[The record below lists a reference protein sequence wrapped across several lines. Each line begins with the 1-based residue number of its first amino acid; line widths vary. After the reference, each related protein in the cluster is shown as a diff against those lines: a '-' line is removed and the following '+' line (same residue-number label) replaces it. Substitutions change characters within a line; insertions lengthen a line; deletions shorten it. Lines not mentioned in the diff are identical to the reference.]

1 MNCGRLAHRAPYT
14 GRSFSLSPRPQR
26 LATPVYRRANRV
38 HLSPRAALGKG
49 ESLDNYSDYFRVLK
63 STSGSSVALSNFKG
77 KKPVVVFFYPA
88 ASSPGCTKQACSFR
102 DAYGKFVDAGAEVFG
117 ISSDDLDK
125 NSKFA
130 QEQRLPFPLLCDQG
144 SFLRKSFGIKG
155 DLLGLLPGRQT
166 FIIDKS
172 GKCVLSFND
181 QFGAEK
187 HVGEALKVIEQIA

>member
-1 MNCGRLAHRAPYT
+1 MST
-14 GRSFSLSPRPQR
+14 RPQR
-26 LATPVYRRANRV
+26 PSLIARRRPGRQT
-38 HLSPRAALGKG
+38 LLPRAALSKG
-49 ESLDNYSDYFRVLK
+49 ESLDDYSDYFRVLK

-77 KKPVVVFFYPA
+77 KKPVVLFFYPA

-117 ISSDDLDK
+117 ISSDDLEK
-125 NSKFA
+125 NRKFA
-130 QEQRLPFPLLCDQG
+130 KEQRLPFPLLCDQG
-144 SFLRKSFGIKG
+144 SFLRKSFGIKS

-187 HVGEALKVIEQIA
+187 HVGEALKVIEQVA